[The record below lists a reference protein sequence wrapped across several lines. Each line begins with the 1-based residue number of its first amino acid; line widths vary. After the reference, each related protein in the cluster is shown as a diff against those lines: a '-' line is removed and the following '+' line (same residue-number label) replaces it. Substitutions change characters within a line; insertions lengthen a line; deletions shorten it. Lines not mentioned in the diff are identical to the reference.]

1 MKKIWCINF
10 VLLLI
15 AAGCSTSK
23 TTTSWKAESVVNVKY
38 NKILVMGLMRDV
50 DQSVQMNMEI
60 HGVGDL
66 SDLGYK
72 AVSGLQEYGPKAFT
86 NIDEEAAFAKLRNSG
101 IDGILTIVL
110 LDKQKE
116 KKYIPANMYA
126 SPNGYYFNRFW
137 GYKTAMSQRIYEP
150 GYYATETQYFWESNL
165 YDVGSR
171 KLVYSVQ
178 TQSFDSTGLV
188 MLGHQFSQSIFKE
201 MVKSNVLKKV
211 ENMVTTAF

>member
-1 MKKIWCINF
+1 MKKIWCINV
-10 VLLLI
+10 VLLLV

-23 TTTSWKAESVVNVKY
+23 TTTSWKADNVINSKY
-38 NKILVMGLMRDV
+38 NKVLVMGIMRDA
-50 DQSVQMNMEI
+50 DRSGQMNMEI
-60 HGVGDL
+60 HAVGDL
-66 SDLGYK
+66 CDLGYK
-72 AVSGLQEYGPKAFT
+72 AVSGLQEFGPKAFD
-86 NIDEEAAFAKLRNSG
+86 NIDEETAVAKLRNSG
-101 IDGILTIVL
+101 VDGIITIVL

-165 YDVGSR
+165 YDVNSR

-178 TQSFDSTGLV
+178 TQSFDSAALV
-188 MLGHQFSQSIFKE
+188 MMGHQFSQNIFKE

-211 ENMVTTAF
+211 DNMVTSR